1 MKKKKRPGIER
12 PFTFAELCSLVEK
25 EAKIKG
31 ISYFDELDYFSPLN
45 DDKQVTTNIFD
56 ILCRVHKGSNEGI
69 YAFFYFRLSDGEELN
84 FAVAKTLGGQDCDY
98 ISMHNLSGHI
108 CLIIEKYIEE
118 HIYAFVWERYSVI
131 LLKDEKPYASYSYLH
146 RKKAYEIA
154 EEAKRKEPGAV
165 VLIRDNVAKKLIE
178 YKP

>member
-1 MKKKKRPGIER
+1 MCK
-12 PFTFAELCSLVEK
+12 
-25 EAKIKG
+25 
-31 ISYFDELDYFSPLN
+31 
-45 DDKQVTTNIFD
+45 
-56 ILCRVHKGSNEGI
+56 VHKGSNEGI
-69 YAFFYFRLSDGEELN
+69 YAFFYFRFSDGEELN
-84 FAVAKTLGGQDCDY
+84 FAVAKTLGEQDSDY

-165 VLIRDNVAKKLIE
+165 VLIRNNEAKKLIE

>member
-1 MKKKKRPGIER
+1 MKKKKRLGIER
-12 PFTFAELCSLVEK
+12 PFTFVELCSLVEK
-25 EAKIKG
+25 EVKTKG
-31 ISYFDELDYFSPLN
+31 IPYYDELDYFSPLN
-45 DDKQVTTNIFD
+45 EDKQITTNIFD

-69 YAFFYFRLSDGEELN
+69 YAFFYFRFSDGEELN
-84 FAVAKTLGGQDCDY
+84 FAVAKTLGGQDIDY
-98 ISMHNLSGHI
+98 ILMHNLSGHI

-154 EEAKRKEPGAV
+154 EEVKSKDPSV
-165 VLIRDNVAKKLIE
+165 TVLIRDNKAKKLIE

>member
-1 MKKKKRPGIER
+1 M
-12 PFTFAELCSLVEK
+12 
-25 EAKIKG
+25 
-31 ISYFDELDYFSPLN
+31 
-45 DDKQVTTNIFD
+45 
-56 ILCRVHKGSNEGI
+56 H
-69 YAFFYFRLSDGEELN
+69 
-84 FAVAKTLGGQDCDY
+84 TLAGY
-98 ISMHNLSGHI
+98 I

-131 LLKDEKPYASYSYLH
+131 LLKDEKPYANYSYLH

-165 VLIRDNVAKKLIE
+165 VLIRNNEAKKLIE